1 MQNASFPKFQR
12 AKIIRKSV
20 NGVNDPDIKKL
31 IHTSMAPMFRAEE
44 EQRTVEQ
51 AELIDSYLNAL
62 EAVRDVALTCAE
74 QEDVFER
81 MFRSKSLTAMP
92 LLFLS
97 RHVVELTLK
106 STLTARGKNPRT
118 MKIHMLQKLWKS
130 AEPVCRQK
138 LPEDQISEISDFID
152 FLNGLDP
159 HGTRFRYST
168 RAEDGS
174 VDKLNGAILW
184 LDPALLVSYVES
196 LVTVFRQAGLIP
208 ENHIE
213 KYKATRLN
221 AHSIELTTK
230 KESESGKFLPYYV
243 ERFTTKQ
250 SL

>member
-20 NGVNDPDIKKL
+20 SGFNDPDVKKL
-31 IHTSMAPMFRAEE
+31 IHTSMAPMFRAEK

-62 EAVRDVALTCAE
+62 EAVRDVALKCAE
-74 QEDVFER
+74 QEDVVER
-81 MFRSKSLTAMP
+81 MFKSKSLTAMP

-106 STLTARGKNPRT
+106 STLTSQGRNPK
-118 MKIHMLQKLWKS
+118 KIHMLQKLWKS
-130 AEPVCRQK
+130 AEPVCRRK
-138 LPEDQISEISDFID
+138 LPEDQISEISDFIG
-152 FLNGLDP
+152 FFNGLDP

-174 VDKLNGAILW
+174 VDALNDAILW
-184 LDPALLVSYVES
+184 LDPTLLVSYVES

-208 ENHIE
+208 ENQIE

-221 AHSIELTTK
+221 AHYVELTTK
-230 KESESGKFLPYYV
+230 EESESGEFLPYDV